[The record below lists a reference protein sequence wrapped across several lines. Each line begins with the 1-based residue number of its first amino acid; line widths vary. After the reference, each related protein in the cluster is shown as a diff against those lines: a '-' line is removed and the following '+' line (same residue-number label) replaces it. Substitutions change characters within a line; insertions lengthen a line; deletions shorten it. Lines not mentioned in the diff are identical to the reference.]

1 MDNEK
6 LAPRLKSAMKKRKE
20 GRRKQIKYI
29 EFSAS
34 NQDSTIRLGA
44 NTFYFCL
51 SKVDRAFI
59 ELAAF

>member
-20 GRRKQIKYI
+20 SKRKQIEYI

-51 SKVDRAFI
+51 SKG
-59 ELAAF
+59 